1 MRINR
6 THPEFLASE
15 QLKVTRAAGAEEG
28 TSVGAGPAPAT
39 RSDTIPITA
48 ARRTLA
54 AQTVTH
60 DGGRVGLT
68 PERAEEIRQR
78 IMRNAYD
85 SLDMVDQVAR
95 RMLARGEL

>member
-6 THPEFLASE
+6 THPEFLASA
-15 QLKVTRAAGAEEG
+15 QLKVTCAAGAEEEP
-28 TSVGAGPAPAT
+28 SVGAGPAPVI
-39 RSDTIPITA
+39 RSDTIPISAT
-48 ARRTLA
+48 RRTLA
-54 AQTVTH
+54 AQTVPH

-95 RMLARGEL
+95 RMLVRGEL